1 MMSLL
6 TYQQWDAIADSYIP
20 LMAVLSLIHVVHVF
34 LSGSS
39 FSKVVSWAN
48 VKSLFVRV
56 LTITA
61 CTAWVYGLMYLDKHL
76 NIWPSLSINN
86 QVLDYSTHTALAL
99 VFSTY
104 LFCANLKRHP
114 ARAYLSLVSMGLY
127 LLLMKY
133 QNYHTFADMLTTTVV
148 VLPPMYLLL
157 NRMSKRHC

>member
-1 MMSLL
+1 MSLL

-20 LMAVLSLIHVVHVF
+20 LMAVLSLIHVLHVF
-34 LSGSS
+34 FSGSS
-39 FSKVVSWAN
+39 FSKLVSWTN
-48 VKSLFVRV
+48 IKSLVVRI
-56 LTITA
+56 LTITV
-61 CTAWVYGLMYLDKHL
+61 CIAWVYGLMFLDNHL
-76 NIWPSLSINN
+76 KIWPSLSINN

-104 LFCANLKRHP
+104 LFCANIKRKP
-114 ARAYLSLVSMGLY
+114 VRAYLSLVSLVLY

-157 NRMSKRHC
+157 TRMSKRHC